1 MDDKVELERG
11 YIVKKDAKNNRKVLY
26 VRFFIVSIL
35 IFGAL
40 LSWPRSDLVVMIWA
54 CAVLFFINHQ
64 LDEQLED
71 QPQVV
76 SQISQPE
83 VDNSFYYKQPLNVE
97 KNNYSIFVPL
107 MMWLFFTM
115 LPRKA
120 EPWGLLSFGISATIL
135 CTLLLRYF
143 YLKYF
148 DAVKDDTLTKH
159 TRKKS
164 RHFLHFDEMVL
175 KEVKGRKQ
183 WQIQLDQITAIDLG
197 VFEVWIFYRDQGQI
211 KQHSIHLLQWERLPE
226 LRQKLR
232 AIEQRLQLAK
242 A

>member
-1 MDDKVELERG
+1 MKNE
-11 YIVKKDAKNNRKVLY
+11 KKWFQAKNYLR
-26 VRFFIVSIL
+26 L
-35 IFGAL
+35 IFIAVVL
-40 LSWPRSDLVVMIWA
+40 FCSMIYWPRFDLMLIIWIFAVV
-54 CAVLFFINHQ
+54 VLINIE
-64 LDEQLED
+64 LDEALAD
-71 QPQVV
+71 QPQITG
-76 SQISQPE
+76 QNDHE
-83 VDNSFYYKQPLNVE
+83 VDDGFYYKQVLEV
-97 KNNYSIFVPL
+97 KNNRGSPMFSM
-107 MMWLFFTM
+107 MMWFFFINLPGKTESWALGDIGIAAAIFGVLLF
-115 LPRKA
+115 
-120 EPWGLLSFGISATIL
+120 
-135 CTLLLRYF
+135 RYF

-159 TRKKS
+159 ARKKS
-164 RHFLHFDEMVL
+164 FHFLYVDEIVL

-232 AIEQRLQLAK
+232 AIKQRLQLAK